1 MKRLAALLLVAMVAA
16 AAGLA
21 APAKPVSFTWAFIR
35 QTADGG
41 AAAIDASALVSIKA
55 GDLFKIYIQPDAGT
69 FVYVILQDASNDV
82 QTLFP
87 DSFELFDAAAYA
99 AARYY
104 IPDGN
109 DWFTLDAARGTERVI
124 LVASSE
130 RLVVLESL
138 LRANQKAAADKK
150 STVAAINA
158 ARQAVL
164 DEVKKLARE
173 HSQLA
178 AAAEKPVTIAGGT
191 RGINETAAKLA
202 VHIGAAGFYTRT
214 FRLEH

>member
-1 MKRLAALLLVAMVAA
+1 MKRSVVLLLAMLTA

-21 APAKPVSFTWAFIR
+21 APAKPVSFTWAFVR

-41 AAAIDASALVSIKA
+41 AVAVDASALVSIKP
-55 GDLFKIYIQPDAGT
+55 GDMFKIYIQPDAGT
-69 FVYVILQDASNDV
+69 FIYVILQDASNDV

-87 DSFELFDAAAYA
+87 DSFELFDAAGYA
-99 AARYY
+99 GTKYF

-109 DWFTLDAARGTERVI
+109 DWFTLDATRGTERVI

-130 RLVVLESL
+130 RLPRLESL
-138 LRANQKAAADKK
+138 LLANQKTAADKK
-150 STVAAINA
+150 STVAAVNA

-164 DEVKKLARE
+164 DEVKKLARD

-191 RGINETAAKLA
+191 RGSIETAAKLA
-202 VHIGAAGFYTRT
+202 VHIEAPGFYSRT